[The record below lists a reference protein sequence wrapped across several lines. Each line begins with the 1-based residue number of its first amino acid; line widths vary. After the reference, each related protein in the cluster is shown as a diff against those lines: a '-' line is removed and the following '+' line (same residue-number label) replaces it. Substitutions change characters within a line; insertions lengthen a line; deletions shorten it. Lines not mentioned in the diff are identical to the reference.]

1 MPIPNTGPMSHF
13 LKSSS
18 VNRVVRRPAEE
29 MTKKHK
35 VVPLFHLQCDFAF
48 FDRTL
53 VNRPEIVE

>member
-18 VNRVVRRPAEE
+18 VNRPAEE

-35 VVPLFHLQCDFAF
+35 VVPLFNLQCDFAF

>member
-1 MPIPNTGPMSHF
+1 MPIPNTGPVSHF

-35 VVPLFHLQCDFAF
+35 VVPLFHFKITQS
-48 FDRTL
+48 
-53 VNRPEIVE
+53 V